1 VLSPVVRRLNARI
14 LSKLRYG
21 AAVMLPDRRL
31 LRGFLVAL
39 AVASGCSPAV
49 KRQIGEPPLCRINTG
64 YDLDKPLVQR
74 ALPSPIW
81 FSLIVRGYQANGEIP
96 RPTQDCEG
104 QVVAWT
110 ADACSE
116 PDTRTLLPGSLS
128 ERDIVVSHL
137 GEGRRLVWVI
147 TDRFVSGEALGP
159 VALATFDTRGVSV
172 DTLGVLRAY
181 PSRAQL
187 RLERLGD
194 YQILVAEGES
204 CADERDVRSCV
215 QAVRLV
221 PVGRRRFVPLDLTD
235 VQGRCVGRTFF
246 PLQADGNVGD
256 SSHRRSYRLQRNVSF
271 APDAVV
277 VQEQMSVISG
287 SWGSSSVD
295 AAASAV
301 SRMTVDRRIRVIG
314 GRLVIDE
321 PSLLER
327 FVRAPA
333 PVRAIE

>member
-1 VLSPVVRRLNARI
+1 MRIRYLRSCDGGWRQAAVGAAALLGALGCADVPAVRR
-14 LSKLRYG
+14 
-21 AAVMLPDRRL
+21 AV
-31 LRGFLVAL
+31 
-39 AVASGCSPAV
+39 
-49 KRQIGEPPLCRINTG
+49 GEPPLCRINTG

-74 ALPSPIW
+74 ALPAAFW
-81 FSLIVRGYQANGEIP
+81 FSLIVRGYEANGDIP
-96 RPTQDCEG
+96 RPTHDCQG

-116 PDTRTLLPGSLS
+116 PDTRTLLPTPLS

-147 TDRFVSGEALGP
+147 TDRFTSGEALGP
-159 VALATFDTRGVSV
+159 VALANFDARGVSV

-181 PSRAQL
+181 PARAQL

-194 YQILVAEGES
+194 YMILAAEGEA
-204 CADERDVRSCV
+204 CTDDRDVRSCV

-235 VQGRCVGRTFF
+235 MQGRCVGRTFF
-246 PLQADGNVGD
+246 PLHATGSVGQGNR
-256 SSHRRSYRLQRNVSF
+256 RRSYNLQRNVTFSS
-271 APDAVV
+271 DAVL
-277 VQEQMSVISG
+277 VQEQMNVAQGSVI
-287 SWGSSSVD
+287 SSSVD
-295 AAASAV
+295 AANSAV
-301 SRMTVDRRIRVIG
+301 SRMTLDRRIRVIG

-327 FVRAPA
+327 LVRSPA
-333 PVRAIE
+333 REETPREE

>member
-1 VLSPVVRRLNARI
+1 MVPATMRIQVRASI
-14 LSKLRYG
+14 V
-21 AAVMLPDRRL
+21 AATFV
-31 LRGFLVAL
+31 G
-39 AVASGCSPAV
+39 AVAASASCGGARPRIQV
-49 KRQIGEPPLCRINTG
+49 EQPLCRINTG

-74 ALPSPIW
+74 ALPAAFW

-96 RPTQDCEG
+96 RPPQDCEG

-116 PDTRTLLPGSLS
+116 PEMRTLLPTPLS

-147 TDRFVSGEALGP
+147 TDRFTSGEALGP
-159 VALATFDTRGVSV
+159 VALANFDARGVSV
-172 DTLGVLRAY
+172 DSLGVLRGY
-181 PSRAQL
+181 PGRAQL

-194 YQILVAEGES
+194 YQVLAAEGEA
-204 CADERDVRSCV
+204 CTDERDVRSCV
-215 QAVRLV
+215 QAIRLV
-221 PVGRRRFVPLDLTD
+221 PVGRRHFVPMDLTD

-246 PLQADGNVGD
+246 PLAAEGSVGD
-256 SSHRRSYRLQRNVSF
+256 GPNRRTYRLQRNVTF
-271 APDAVV
+271 NADAVV
-277 VQEQMSVISG
+277 VQEQMSVMQGSG
-287 SWGSSSVD
+287 GRTGSQD
-295 AAASAV
+295 AFNSAV

-327 FVRAPA
+327 FVRHPA
-333 PVRAIE
+333 QQVRPREE

>member
-1 VLSPVVRRLNARI
+1 MVAPTMRFLHRRI
-14 LSKLRYG
+14 LWQVRTF
-21 AAVMLPDRRL
+21 A
-31 LRGFLVAL
+31 AL
-39 AVASGCSPAV
+39 AMVAGCGPAV
-49 KRQIGEPPLCRINTG
+49 PRPTLERPLCRLNTG

-74 ALPSPIW
+74 ALPAAFW
-81 FSLIVRGYQANGEIP
+81 FTLIVRGYQANGEIP

-116 PDTRTLLPGSLS
+116 PDTRSLLPTPLS

-147 TDRFVSGEALGP
+147 TDRFTSGEAIGP
-159 VALATFDTRGVSV
+159 VALTNFDRYGVAV
-172 DTLGVLRAY
+172 DTLGVLRGY
-181 PSRAQL
+181 PQRATL

-194 YQILVAEGES
+194 YQILAAEGEA
-204 CADERDVRSCV
+204 CTDERDVRSCV

-221 PVGRRRFVPLDLTD
+221 PVGRRRFVPMDLTD
-235 VQGRCVGRTFF
+235 IQGRCVGRTFF
-246 PLQADGNVGD
+246 PLNSDGSVGD
-256 SSHRRSYRLQRNVSF
+256 GARRRSYRLQRNVTF
-271 APDAVV
+271 TPDAVL
-277 VQEQMSVISG
+277 VQEQMSVAQGGSG
-287 SWGSSSVD
+287 SFSKD
-295 AAASAV
+295 ATESAV

-327 FVRAPA
+327 FARYPAQDRAPQ
-333 PVRAIE
+333 E